1 MNNDQKNKVLDM
13 LKEQVADFYAQ
24 RSRAKIK
31 MDINEYQ
38 QKALKTAI
46 FPKEYAIIYPALGLA
61 GEAGEVA
68 DKVKKI
74 VRDRN
79 TSDQMKRDIAAEI
92 GDCLWYC
99 AVLANDLGFDLAQI
113 ADSNLSKLADRQQRG
128 VLHGSGD
135 KR

>member
-1 MNNDQKNKVLDM
+1 MMNGQRKFLTSCASEVG
-13 LKEQVADFYAQ
+13 DFYAAK
-24 RSRAKIK
+24 SRARLEWIY
-31 MDINEYQ
+31 EYQ
-38 QKALKTAI
+38 EKALKTAVY
-46 FPKEYAIIYPALGLA
+46 PAGMKIIYPALGLA

-74 VRDRN
+74 VRDKN
-79 TSDQMKRDIAAEI
+79 DSDEMKRDIAAEI

-113 ADSNLSKLADRQQRG
+113 ADGNLQKLADRQQRG